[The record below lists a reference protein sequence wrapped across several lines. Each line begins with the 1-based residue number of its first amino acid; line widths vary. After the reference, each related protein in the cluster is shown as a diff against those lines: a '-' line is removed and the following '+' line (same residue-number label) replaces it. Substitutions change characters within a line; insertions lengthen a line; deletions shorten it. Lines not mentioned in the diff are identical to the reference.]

1 MEIKQNHPSEVA
13 RSQIRKQEKPWE
25 KILEARKR
33 WSIGNRRVL
42 LFSLC
47 CGHKFHKQC
56 ISYRA
61 VMREMMKN
69 LGQKNGHVSHHE
81 HPSGTCRAASL
92 FWHNSEDTHRKGLPE
107 HPTDHSFWVFGIEHW
122 IFSHPIYIWKAK
134 TSSRPFLYCSNCVQ
148 KHFKWKNVTDLVIKH
163 QR

>member
-1 MEIKQNHPSEVA
+1 MA
-13 RSQIRKQEKPWE
+13 WSQIRKQEKPWE

-33 WSIGNRRVL
+33 WSIGNWRVL

-69 LGQKNGHVSHHE
+69 LGQKIGHVSHHE
-81 HPSGTCRAASL
+81 HSSITCRAAAL
-92 FWHNSEDTHRKGLPE
+92 FWHNSKETHRKGLPE
-107 HPTDHSFWVFGIEHW
+107 CLTGHSLWVLGIERWNFNHL
-122 IFSHPIYIWKAK
+122 IYTWKGK
-134 TSSRPFLYCSNCVQ
+134 TSSLPFLYCSNCVQ
-148 KHFKWKNVTDLVIKH
+148 KHFKLKNVTDLVIKH